1 MIREGGGEGKAQLTH
16 ASGSQNKNENGLRF
30 AKQKWFQQNKNGD
43 SMIEIKMTTTQG
55 RERGNKIN
63 NNNNIIYNNN
73 IYNNNNTT
81 TKPMFVFYSIMLSSF
96 IILSSILKNNGRQLY
111 KRPVQYQILQLHS
124 FWQTEEVKPIPGQR
138 LGYRGGQI
146 DPRLTPGFVANGN
159 L

>member
-16 ASGSQNKNENGLRF
+16 ASGVSQNK
-30 AKQKWFQQNKNGD
+30 QQNKNGD

-81 TKPMFVFYSIMLSSF
+81 TKPMFVFYSIILSSF

-159 L
+159 LW